1 MKKVLKRLA
10 VLSVGLL
17 VLFATSVAWGRSG
30 ETSINSDLC
39 SELKEYCKRNGLDTC
54 YCIVVDFSIYSG
66 KERLFI
72 VDINNNRIDVSGLCA
87 HGIGKSFDCAFKP
100 EFSNE
105 IGSNLSS
112 LGHYK
117 LGVSRKTFKYNLNAI
132 ELHGLDLTNSNAY
145 ARGILIHNG
154 LPDVS
159 IVGLPCL
166 PLSQGCFTVSD
177 NTLDVILNVKGD
189 AKKPVLLYATD
200 KNIFN

>member
-10 VLSVGLL
+10 ILSVGLL

-54 YCIVVDFSIYSG
+54 YCNVVDFSIYSG

-100 EFSNE
+100 KFSNE

-117 LGVSRKTFKYNLNAI
+117 LGMSRNTSKYNLNAI
-132 ELHGLDLTNSNAY
+132 ELHGLDPTNSNAY

-154 LPDVS
+154 LPDVKI
-159 IVGLPCL
+159 IVLPCL
-166 PLSQGCFTVSD
+166 PLSQGCFTVTS
-177 NTLDVILNVKGD
+177 NAFNKLTKRMSGSVK
-189 AKKPVLLYATD
+189 PLMIYSTD
-200 KNIFN
+200 ESIF

>member
-100 EFSNE
+100 KFSNE

-117 LGVSRKTFKYNLNAI
+117 LGVSRNTSKYNLNAI
-132 ELHGLDLTNSNAY
+132 ELHGLDPTNSNAY
-145 ARGILIHNG
+145 ARGILIHDG
-154 LPDVS
+154 LPDVK
-159 IVGLPCL
+159 IIGLPCL
-166 PLSQGCFTVSD
+166 PLSQGCFTVTS
-177 NTLDVILNVKGD
+177 NAFNKITKRMSESG
-189 AKKPVLLYATD
+189 KPLMIYST
-200 KNIFN
+200 NESIF

>member
-10 VLSVGLL
+10 VLSVGLI

-54 YCIVVDFSIYSG
+54 HCIVVDFSIYSG

-100 EFSNE
+100 KFSNE

-117 LGVSRKTFKYNLNAI
+117 LGVSRNTSKYNLNAI
-132 ELHGLDLTNSNAY
+132 ELHGLDPTNSNAY
-145 ARGILIHNG
+145 ARGILIHDG
-154 LPDVS
+154 LPDVK
-159 IVGLPCL
+159 IIGLPCL
-166 PLSQGCFTVSD
+166 PLSQGCFTVTS
-177 NTLDVILNVKGD
+177 NAFNKITKRMSESG
-189 AKKPVLLYATD
+189 KPLMIYST
-200 KNIFN
+200 NESIF